1 MSVLDLRG
9 VQLTRN
15 AKPYDL
21 SLRAG
26 EIVAVAGAL
35 GSGKSR
41 LLGALFW
48 FVTDCRRRNPSRDPF
63 SVMSH

>member
-35 GSGKSR
+35 GSGNRR
-41 LLGALFW
+41 LLRALFGLLRIAAGEIQP
-48 FVTDCRRRNPSRDPF
+48 VF
-63 SVMSH
+63 SL

>member
-41 LLGALFW
+41 LLRALFGL
-48 FVTDCRRRNPSRDPF
+48 SRIAAGEIQA
-63 SVMSH
+63 VIRLA